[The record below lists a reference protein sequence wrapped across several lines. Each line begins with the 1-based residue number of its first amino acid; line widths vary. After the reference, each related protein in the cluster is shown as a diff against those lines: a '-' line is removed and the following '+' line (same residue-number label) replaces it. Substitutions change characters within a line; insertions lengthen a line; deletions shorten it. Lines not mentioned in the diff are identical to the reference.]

1 MKEILDEIQEECL
14 RKDTNKAT
22 NARRDVYEPETWCG
36 VLRHQIR
43 LADRAACSLAADE
56 ITGVEERSLIAGYR
70 AQLIKI
76 AAVATAATESLDR
89 ILAKRRRSSDKAGD
103 LAKRAEGRTHRRLEK

>member
-1 MKEILDEIQEECL
+1 MKEIFDEIQEECL
-14 RKDTNKAT
+14 REDTDEAA
-22 NARRDVYEPETWCG
+22 NARRDVYEPETWCS

-56 ITGVEERSLIAGYR
+56 ITGTEERALIAGYR

-89 ILAKRRRSSDKAGD
+89 VLAKRLRSSDKAGD
-103 LAKRAEGRTHRRLEK
+103 LAKRTEGRTHRRRRK